1 MNTKGSKGI
10 IGITLAII
18 MIASIFAVIAPSTTA
33 DGVEAQGTLTQGK
46 TGPLSVPAT
55 VGEVINFT
63 ITVANPETTLTWTGN
78 VYEVPPGANP
88 SDITMTGWVLLT
100 PSGLT
105 LPVSSPLNYFY
116 YEHTIT
122 AGDVT
127 NGSVFNMMAAVGQ
140 HSDGTWSNGTA
151 QHETFLEEAVPPEL
165 VVTFR
170 GTDCHEVEL
179 DGSAST
185 VAAGRVFANHRWY
198 FGDLTSTAN
207 LSGAPTTVT
216 HTYSACG
223 PYFVTLEAWDNES
236 AYNSTTEPIAVSCEP
251 TARADATPG
260 CFESAGTAIE
270 FNGSTSTPAAG
281 RTLVGWSW
289 TFSDGETGDNDNGA
303 VTTREVNG
311 TAAVTAT
318 LTVTDDLNCTDVDTV
333 QVDVCSQCKIRIY
346 GTFGEG
352 AGLLD
357 AEDTRTGYEAE
368 NWPYSD
374 PIGPFYPQSDEA
386 PRKDFV
392 TFNPAIMSHN
402 DDDFDYG
409 ELYYELCNDTAIIQE
424 EQEKVFKRMW
434 YEKEW
439 FKDSNEN
446 GEWDVVTSA
455 GVMTLSDWEAM
466 NQWARPALV
475 EHNNPDV
482 DGNKA
487 ADTYGPAINQEF
499 TYMALDGTTMPIM
512 IGTDSRFYIPM
523 ASDGAW
529 GSGLNSFD
537 ANGDGTNDFVVVK
550 SEYSLAQEWGV
561 AVDLDEDGIPNET
574 IDMDTIELN
583 GNESVIF
590 ALGLGPVDVPPI
602 TMNVGDTIEFFD
614 FTVTLTNVLDD
625 AAGYTAIFDVRDN
638 DIGTPVDT
646 SVFLGDNEVATF
658 SPADVQGKPVFY
670 LKTGGVGSTTVA
682 VEMGRMFGETYANI
696 QKNDYRNQK
705 ALIVNGVFY
714 NVVAIKGVDDCFKYI
729 TFRQKLPKY
738 PIKIFGKHLKY
749 WPVDPQT
756 GKSDILPEMAPF
768 SVPHRVLKDIQKID
782 PTAPPSTSP
791 IVKIGDP
798 ELRPALQITYVD
810 EDVEERYKG
819 ALKEIY
825 NESNNPS
832 HSEFWNEEWFWTL
845 PWQYTEF
852 LLPANDTYLV
862 TLSWTAP
869 ESEITLWDGPGAEEP
884 AAIIN
889 GSRFKFVYEDC
900 SGPLYIDRA
909 TSSIRL
915 YGTYDKGAGD
925 RTATDTRTGY
935 TPENWPYSDPQGPF
949 YPQSDE
955 APEKD
960 FITFDPAIMTHNRGY
975 PLYYDL
981 CNDTAAVQEEKEKV
995 FKRMWYEKEWF
1006 KDSNESGEWDV
1017 VIEQYSGSGK
1027 WDIIYGVMTLAQ
1039 WEAMPDHEK
1048 ITQQLRIR
1056 QQNNPNVD
1064 GDDRADTYGPAIIQE
1079 FTYMTVDSK
1088 TMPILVETGSK
1099 VLIPMASDGAWGSG
1113 LNSFDADGDTVRD
1126 AVSVESEYSLAQAWG
1141 VAVDLDEDGIPNETI
1156 DMDTTELNG
1165 NESVIFTL
1173 SKLMDVGD
1181 TIEFFDF
1188 AVTLSGIIDSPVAYE
1203 ATLDITDNN
1212 IGTPVGSPDL
1222 AAGEMATFSPADV
1235 QGEPCFFVRVTSVGS
1250 DKARVEVGRMFGETY
1265 ANIQKNDY
1273 RNQKALIVNGVFY
1286 NVVAIKGVDDCF
1298 KYITF
1303 RQKLP
1308 KDDIKIFGV
1317 DLKVWDTEESLAEM
1331 APFSETHDILK
1342 DVVNT
1347 WTVPHSQSDKIGKMD
1362 FDKDPLNITYV
1373 EESVEDRFLGELREI
1388 YNETVNESSPTG
1400 WDEFWNVEWF
1410 HTYPEQYTAF
1420 VLPADQLY
1428 LVTLAWYAPEAE
1440 ITLWDADPNGVPV
1453 ASWTTERVKFWY
1465 DPADN
1470 TDIYINRIGEG
1481 EPAEPEWMTNI
1492 TLYYDM
1498 ASNGGNGNGLIDVDE
1513 VILAIMDYIGDE
1525 YPFGQPSDPDP
1536 FNKNGLIAYILAFLG

>member
-1 MNTKGSKGI
+1 MNTKVTKSI
-10 IGITLAII
+10 IGATLAII
-18 MIASIFAVIAPSTTA
+18 MIASIFAAIAPTTTA
-33 DGVEAQGTLTQGK
+33 DDVQPLANLGTGK
-46 TGPLSVPAT
+46 TGPATAPAIAGT
-55 VGEVINFT
+55 EINFT
-63 ITVANPETTLTWTGN
+63 LSVTNTDPAFNWTGK
-78 VYEVPPGANP
+78 VWDEPPPGGTYVWVADVADLAP
-88 SDITMTGWVLLT
+88 SATVT
-100 PSGLT
+100 
-105 LPVSSPLNYFY
+105 FY
-116 YEHTIT
+116 YEYTVT
-122 AGDVT
+122 ASDVV
-127 NGSVFNMMAAVGQ
+127 NGYVLNSMYA
-140 HSDGTWSNGTA
+140 NGTHDSEPPVEA
-151 QHETFLEEAVPPEL
+151 TGSQQHNVTLTEEEPPEL

-170 GTDCHEVEL
+170 GTDCLEVEL

-185 VAAGRVFANHRWY
+185 VASGRSFANHRWY
-198 FGDLTSTAN
+198 FGDTTSTAN
-207 LSGAPTTVT
+207 ITGAPTTVT
-216 HTYSACG
+216 HLYTDGCG

-236 AYNSTTEPIAVSCEP
+236 AYASLTEPIAVSCGP
-251 TARADATPG
+251 TARAESTPT
-260 CFESAGTAIE
+260 CFESAGTMVE
-270 FNGSTSTPAAG
+270 FDGSASTAAAG
-281 RTLVGWSW
+281 RTIASYSW
-289 TFSDGETGDNDNGA
+289 TFDDGETGDNDNGA

-311 TAAVTAT
+311 TSAVTAT
-318 LTVTDDLNCTDVDTV
+318 LTVTDDLNCTDVDTA
-333 QVDVCSQCKIRIY
+333 QVDVCSQCKIRVY

-352 AGLLD
+352 PGVDNADDKRYPL
-357 AEDTRTGYEAE
+357 YQAE

-386 PRKDFV
+386 PRKDFI
-392 TFNPAIMSHN
+392 TFNPAFMEHN
-402 DDDFDYG
+402 DGYAD
-409 ELYYELCNDTAIIQE
+409 LYYELCNDTAIIQE
-424 EQEKVFKRMW
+424 EQEKVSKRLW

-455 GVMTLSDWEAM
+455 GVMTLSEWEAK
-466 NQWARPALV
+466 NQWERPALV

-487 ADTYGPAINQEF
+487 ADTYAPAINQEF
-499 TYMALDGTTMPIM
+499 TYMALDGTTMPVM
-512 IGTDSRFYIPM
+512 IGTGSRFFIPM

-537 ANGDGTNDFVVVK
+537 ADGDGTNDFVVVK

-574 IDMDTIELN
+574 IDMDTTELN

-590 ALGLGPVDVPPI
+590 ALGIGPGGVPPI

-614 FTVTLTNVLDD
+614 FTVTLTAVLDD

-646 SVFLGDNEVATF
+646 SVYLTDNEVATF

-670 LKTGGVGSTTVA
+670 LKTGGVGSTAVA
-682 VEMGRMFGETYANI
+682 VEMGRLFGETYANI
-696 QKNDYRNQK
+696 QKNEYRNQK

-729 TFRQKLPKY
+729 TIRQKLPKT
-738 PIKIFGKHLKY
+738 PIKIFGKHLKD
-749 WPVDPQT
+749 WPVNPLT

-768 SVPHRVLKDIQKID
+768 SMPHNVLKDIQKID
-782 PTAPPSTSP
+782 PANPPSTSP
-791 IVKIGDP
+791 IVKIGAKEP
-798 ELRPALQITYVD
+798 RPALQITYVD

-819 ALKEIY
+819 ALLEIY
-825 NESNNPS
+825 NESLDSESPTGEN
-832 HSEFWNEEWFWTL
+832 EFWNEEWFWTL

-869 ESEITLWDGPGAEEP
+869 ESEITLWDGPDAEVNP
-884 AAIIN
+884 VAIIN

-915 YGTYDKGAGD
+915 YGTYDKGAGY
-925 RTATDTRTGY
+925 RSATDVRYPTY

-981 CNDTAAVQEEKEKV
+981 CNDTAVVQEEKEKV
-995 FKRMWYEKEWF
+995 FGRLWYEKEWF
-1006 KDSNESGEWDV
+1006 KDSNESGAWDV
-1017 VIEQYSGSGK
+1017 VIEQYNSATGK
-1027 WDIIYGVMTLAQ
+1027 WDIPYSVMTLAQ
-1039 WEAMPDHEK
+1039 WEAMPDHVK
-1048 ITQQLRIR
+1048 ITQQLRVR

-1064 GDDRADTYGPAIIQE
+1064 GDIRADTYGPAIIQE
-1079 FTYMTVDSK
+1079 FTYMTVDST
-1088 TMPILVETGSK
+1088 TMPIMVATGSK

-1113 LNSFDADGDTVRD
+1113 LNSFDADGDTERD
-1126 AVSVESEYSLAQAWG
+1126 AVSVESEYSLAQAWDEE
-1141 VAVDLDEDGIPNETI
+1141 VDLDEDGIPNETI
-1156 DMDTTELNG
+1156 DMDATELNG

-1173 SKLMDVGD
+1173 SKLMDVED

-1188 AVTLSGIIDSPVAYE
+1188 TVTLSGIIDSPVAYE
-1203 ATLDITDNN
+1203 AILDITDNN
-1212 IGTPVGSPDL
+1212 IGTDVGSRDL

-1235 QGEPCFFVRVTSVGS
+1235 QGNPCFFVRVTAVGS
-1250 DKARVEVGRMFGETY
+1250 DKARVEVGRLFGETY
-1265 ANIQKNDY
+1265 ANIQKNEY

-1317 DLKVWDTEESLAEM
+1317 DLKVWAEEESLAEM

-1347 WTVPHSQSDKIGKMD
+1347 WTVPLSQLDKVGEMD
-1362 FDKDPLNITYV
+1362 PDKDPLIITYV
-1373 EESVEDRFLGELREI
+1373 EEDVEDRFLGELKEI
-1388 YNETVNESSPTG
+1388 YNETENRTSPTG
-1400 WDEFWNVEWF
+1400 WNEFWNVEWF

-1453 ASWTTERVKFWY
+1453 ASWINERVKFWY

-1481 EPAEPEWMTNI
+1481 EPEEPAWMTDMA
-1492 TLYYDM
+1492 LYYDM
-1498 ASNGGNGNGLIDVDE
+1498 ATYGGNGNGLIEVDE
-1513 VILAIMDYIGDE
+1513 VIQAIMDYIGDV

-1536 FNKNGLIAYILAFLG
+1536 FNKTGLIAYILDFLG

>member
-10 IGITLAII
+10 IGITLALI
-18 MIASIFAVIAPSTTA
+18 MIASIFAAIAPSTTA
-33 DGVEAQGTLTQGK
+33 GVDALAGFSLYKNTDPAGETYMAGDPIDYIIRATNDGDNNCTVDIWDVLPNGTIIYLENDSFFTVNQVKWYNFSSTVQADWIDGNDSFVNTVHATGFDTIPDEINATMGK
-46 TGPLSVPAT
+46 TSYV
-55 VGEVINFT
+55 EV
-63 ITVANPETTLTWTGN
+63 EQ
-78 VYEVPPGANP
+78 PPN
-88 SDITMTGWVLLT
+88 
-100 PSGLT
+100 
-105 LPVSSPLNYFY
+105 
-116 YEHTIT
+116 
-122 AGDVT
+122 
-127 NGSVFNMMAAVGQ
+127 
-140 HSDGTWSNGTA
+140 
-151 QHETFLEEAVPPEL
+151 L

-170 GTDCHEVEL
+170 GTDCLEVEF

-185 VAAGRVFANHRWY
+185 VAAGREFANHRWY
-198 FGDLTSTAN
+198 FGDTTNTTNLT
-207 LSGAPTTVT
+207 GAPGIVT
-216 HTYSACG
+216 HTYSECG
-223 PYFVTLEAWDNES
+223 PYIVKLEAWDNES
-236 AYNSTTEPIAVSCEP
+236 AYNYTEEPIAVSCEP

-260 CFESAGTAIE
+260 CFESTGTTIE
-270 FNGSTSTPAAG
+270 FNGSASTAAAG
-281 RTLVGWSW
+281 RTIVNYSW
-289 TFSDGETGDNDNGA
+289 NISGTVSYGA

-311 TAAVTAT
+311 TDAVTAT
-318 LTVTDDLNCTDVDTV
+318 LTVTDDLNCTNTTTAEVV
-333 QVDVCSQCKIRIY
+333 VCSQCKIRVY

-357 AEDTRTGYEAE
+357 AEDTRYPGYYAE

-386 PRKDFV
+386 PRKDFI
-392 TFNPAIMSHN
+392 TFNPAIMTHN
-402 DDDFDYG
+402 SPDAYPLLDYD
-409 ELYYELCNDTAIIQE
+409 LCDDTASVQDE
-424 EQEKVFKRMW
+424 KEKVFKRMW

-455 GVMTLSDWEAM
+455 GVMTLADWEAKD
-466 NQWARPALV
+466 QWDRPALV

-499 TYMALDGTTMPIM
+499 TYMALDGTPMPVM
-512 IGTDSRFYIPM
+512 IGTGSKVYIPI
-523 ASDGAW
+523 ASDGKW

-537 ANGDGTNDFVVVK
+537 ALPGDGVSRDAVSVE
-550 SEYSLAQEWGV
+550 SEYSLAQAWGE
-561 AVDLDEDGIPNET
+561 AVDIDDDGIPNET
-574 IDMDTIELN
+574 IDMDTTELN
-583 GNESVIF
+583 GNESVVFVLAKEMSI
-590 ALGLGPVDVPPI
+590 
-602 TMNVGDTIEFFD
+602 GDTMEFFD
-614 FTVTLTNVLDD
+614 FTVYLNKLTTTPEG
-625 AAGYTAIFDVRDN
+625 AGFVVKDN
-638 DIGTPVDT
+638 DVGTSAVPSTATVPV
-646 SVFLGDNEVATF
+646 GEWRTF
-658 SPADVQGKPVFY
+658 RPADVQGNPVFFVRVTSIDTY
-670 LKTGGVGSTTVA
+670 TRTA
-682 VEMGRMFGETYANI
+682 DVEVGRMFGETYANI
-696 QKNDYRNQK
+696 EKNEYRNQK
-705 ALIVNGVFY
+705 AFIVNGVFY

-729 TFRQKLPKY
+729 TFRQKLPKM
-738 PIKIFGKHLKY
+738 PIKIFGKDLKY
-749 WPVDPQT
+749 WPVNPLT

-768 SVPHRVLKDIQKID
+768 SISHFVMKDIWKID
-782 PTAPPSTSP
+782 PRYPPATDPVEKYYSGEP
-791 IVKIGDP
+791 IP
-798 ELRPALQITYVD
+798 MPALQITYVD

-819 ALKEIY
+819 ALLEIY
-825 NESNNPS
+825 NESISGIDALNGF
-832 HSEFWNEEWFWTL
+832 EDEYWNVEWFWTL

-900 SGPLYIDRA
+900 SGPLYIDAR

-960 FITFDPAIMTHNRGY
+960 FITFNPAIMTHNRGY

-981 CNDTAAVQEEKEKV
+981 CDDTASVQEEKEKV

-1017 VIEQYSGSGK
+1017 VIEQYSGGK
-1027 WDIIYGVMTLAQ
+1027 WGTIYGIMTLAE

-1048 ITQQLRIR
+1048 ITKQLRVR
-1056 QQNNPNVD
+1056 QHNNPDVD
-1064 GDDRADTYGPAIIQE
+1064 GNKAADTYGPAIIQE

-1099 VLIPMASDGAWGSG
+1099 VLIPMASDGEWGSG

-1126 AVSVESEYSLAQAWG
+1126 VVSVESENSLAQAWG
-1141 VAVDLDEDGIPNETI
+1141 EAVDIDDDGIPNETI

-1165 NESVIFTL
+1165 NESVVFVL
-1173 SKLMDVGD
+1173 AKEMAVGD
-1181 TIEFFDF
+1181 KIEFFDF
-1188 AVTLSGIIDSPVAYE
+1188 TVNLTKLTSTPQGAGFAVK
-1203 ATLDITDNN
+1203 DND
-1212 IGTPVGSPDL
+1212 IGTSAIPPTATVPVG
-1222 AAGEMATFSPADV
+1222 EWRTFSSADIGGQPV
-1235 QGEPCFFVRVTSVGS
+1235 LFVRVTSI
-1250 DKARVEVGRMFGETY
+1250 DTYTRTADVEVGRMFGETY
-1265 ANIQKNDY
+1265 ANIEKNDY
-1273 RNQKALIVNGVFY
+1273 KTQKAFIVNGVFY

-1308 KDDIKIFGV
+1308 KDDIKIFGI
-1317 DLKVWDTEESLAEM
+1317 DLKVWAKEEPLAEM

-1347 WTVPHSQSDKIGKMD
+1347 WDTPYSQSDKIGDMQL
-1362 FDKDPLNITYV
+1362 DKDPLSITYV
-1373 EESVEDRFLGELREI
+1373 EESVEDRFLGNVTEI
-1388 YNETVNESSPTG
+1388 YNETVNASSPIG
-1400 WDEFWNVEWF
+1400 EDEFWNVEWF
-1410 HTYPEQYTAF
+1410 HTYPDQYTAF

-1453 ASWTTERVKFWY
+1453 ADWTNERVKFWY

-1481 EPAEPEWMTNI
+1481 EPAEPEWMTDMA
-1492 TLYYDM
+1492 LYYDM
-1498 ASNGGNGNGLIDVDE
+1498 ASHGGNGNDLIEVDE
-1513 VILAIMDYIGDE
+1513 VIHAIMDYIGDE
-1525 YPFGQPSDPDP
+1525 YPFPPTGPGAP
-1536 FNKNGLIAYILAFLG
+1536 FNKDGLIAYILDF